1 MPTGAARGDMSGD
14 MNGAHERGDGHHDG
28 AWEAGTLAPLSP
40 LPHMDGAGAS
50 EGTPTPATDN
60 SSLPPERWLRD
71 DTVDELRDARA
82 RSGLARPARVP
93 SIPRPPLAEA
103 PRQIRLLSCRSRHH
117 PAQREPPVHLRGRGR
132 RDWPANRHPGRPRH
146 PSRPPAHP
154 WAVTWLLKRDV
165 AALCAGP
172 SRRQRHAQQLRRAG
186 ADERAVLVEDARL
199 AEQHAPSRTHTR
211 PFGAQASGRDGAHVG
226 DLQIDRRRVRVR
238 IGARDRR
245 AGAG

>member
-103 PRQIRLLSCRSRHH
+103 PRQISSYRAARATTPPSASRLFIS
-117 PAQREPPVHLRGRGR
+117 
-132 RDWPANRHPGRPRH
+132 
-146 PSRPPAHP
+146 
-154 WAVTWLLKRDV
+154 V
-165 AALCAGP
+165 AA
-172 SRRQRHAQQLRRAG
+172 G
-186 ADERAVLVEDARL
+186 AVIGLLIGIL
-199 AEQHAPSRTHTR
+199 AALAIHPDHL
-211 PFGAQASGRDGAHVG
+211 PIPG
-226 DLQIDRRRVRVR
+226 L
-238 IGARDRR
+238 
-245 AGAG
+245 